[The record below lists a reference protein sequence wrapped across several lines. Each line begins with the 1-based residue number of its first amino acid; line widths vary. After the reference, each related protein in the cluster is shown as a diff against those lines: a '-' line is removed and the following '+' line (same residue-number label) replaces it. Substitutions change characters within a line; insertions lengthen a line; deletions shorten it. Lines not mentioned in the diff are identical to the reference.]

1 MSNIL
6 GSLRLVQRVLT
17 RSIIDSLLM
26 AEVVANTSS
35 AAKPVGSSADNNTRK
50 FLPLSHLNEQSA
62 RVGLWEVMIYNPKEN
77 SHTYLWEGKERKSHG
92 FQCTLVS
99 TQDPKQ
105 YILAD
110 SHGKGVT
117 ESIAKALLTKFKPG
131 LVFSMS
137 KVVLATNTKR
147 QFNSAPKSEI
157 VCMRQSKFDPVLA
170 VSAGKP
176 DMPEPPVPIAASMSI
191 DHEQQ
196 FDALALIQNIS
207 EAAPGGQLKD
217 GRSRIRFTITLLDG
231 SKKKDEE
238 KPRRMP
244 VTIFANK
251 PSDNSDPLLLQE
263 LRNEFKKQSAVAFFN
278 IQGKKSESPEGSTW
292 SFTSGLSFAFKVASR
307 TTKGAELESKA
318 TELLAADTEIVP
330 ETVLQSRSVD
340 NENYADKEAT
350 ETTCALLKTLLTR
363 TNIAAV
369 EVDASFWQINRCRVY
384 LPDMQEL
391 RNADGTRLWFRV
403 KVEDETG
410 HITLF
415 IREKAAL
422 SLAAMD
428 SKEDFENAIA
438 NETLSFPL
446 KASIKVIRKSTGI
459 QTPIGKSSSVEKPT
473 EEDGKSQDQTVRCYI
488 VEAAEQDMHYAP
500 SKRSFELITLLSM
513 TDPDTNVCVPAV
525 LSAIT
530 KDPHYGLSV
539 SYTLGQDTITK
550 RCTKAIA
557 LVVASKPTV
566 SDNVNDGYQMI
577 TDDVRDPFTEDFTCK
592 LLSYCTVKASPDY
605 QLKPNRGQKSQ
616 TAFVCIVDVLEH
628 GDHPLFLV
636 EHMEKVEDSETTRAS
651 EHMGKRIEFAA
662 MSAQMQGT
670 SANRTWT
677 ETQSPATAGKCRRI
691 GKAPSS
697 PVA

>member
-6 GSLRLVQRVLT
+6 GSLQLVRCVLT
-17 RSIIDSLLM
+17 RSIIASLLM

-77 SHTYLWEGKERKSHG
+77 SHTYLWDGKERKSHG

-99 TQDPKQ
+99 TQDPRQ

-170 VSAGKP
+170 GAGKP

-251 PSDNSDPLLLQE
+251 PSDNSDAPLLQE

-350 ETTCALLKTLLTR
+350 ETTCALLKTLLT
-363 TNIAAV
+363 
-369 EVDASFWQINRCRVY
+369 
-384 LPDMQEL
+384 
-391 RNADGTRLWFRV
+391 
-403 KVEDETG
+403 
-410 HITLF
+410 
-415 IREKAAL
+415 
-422 SLAAMD
+422 
-428 SKEDFENAIA
+428 
-438 NETLSFPL
+438 
-446 KASIKVIRKSTGI
+446 
-459 QTPIGKSSSVEKPT
+459 SS
-473 EEDGKSQDQTVRCYI
+473 Y
-488 VEAAEQDMHYAP
+488 
-500 SKRSFELITLLSM
+500 
-513 TDPDTNVCVPAV
+513 
-525 LSAIT
+525 
-530 KDPHYGLSV
+530 
-539 SYTLGQDTITK
+539 
-550 RCTKAIA
+550 
-557 LVVASKPTV
+557 
-566 SDNVNDGYQMI
+566 
-577 TDDVRDPFTEDFTCK
+577 
-592 LLSYCTVKASPDY
+592 
-605 QLKPNRGQKSQ
+605 
-616 TAFVCIVDVLEH
+616 
-628 GDHPLFLV
+628 HP
-636 EHMEKVEDSETTRAS
+636 
-651 EHMGKRIEFAA
+651 
-662 MSAQMQGT
+662 Q
-670 SANRTWT
+670 
-677 ETQSPATAGKCRRI
+677 
-691 GKAPSS
+691 
-697 PVA
+697 